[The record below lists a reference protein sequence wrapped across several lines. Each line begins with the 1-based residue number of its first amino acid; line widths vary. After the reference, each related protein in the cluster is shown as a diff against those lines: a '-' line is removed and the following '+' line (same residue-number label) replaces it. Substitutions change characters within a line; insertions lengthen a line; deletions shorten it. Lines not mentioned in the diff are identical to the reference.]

1 MTKVGFVFAFQ
12 DRGWMGGIN
21 YFRNLLWAIHLL
33 PRRSIEP
40 VVFTGCRTPQALL
53 DGLPPFSVVRTPLL
67 DRKHPMWIA
76 RKAWQTA
83 SGRDLLFERYLA
95 ARGIA
100 VLSHHGPL
108 GAGAKLPTVGWIPDF
123 QHLHLPQLFPQ
134 EEIGL
139 RERLFGALCAGS
151 ARVLVSSRHA
161 LRDLQRAYPQHAERA
176 RVLQFV
182 ANMSPMTAVPPVAE
196 LERRYHFRGPYFHLP
211 NQLWQHKN
219 HGVVVQALRLLKE
232 SGRHATVVCT
242 GETLDHRNPG
252 YRDTMLAA
260 IRAAGIEDRMHLLG
274 VVPYAD
280 LSGLMRGAVAMIN
293 PSRFEGWSTTV
304 EEAKSTGKRILLS
317 DIEVHRE
324 QAPARGIY
332 FAPDDAP
339 ALARA
344 MAEVLDA
351 PVEPAAQAEFA
362 RSARDDLERRRTA
375 FARTYQDIL
384 LELVQ
389 RATVAQP
396 VAAR

>member
-1 MTKVGFVFAFQ
+1 MIKVGFVFGFQ

-21 YFRNLLWAIHLL
+21 YFRNLLWAINLL

-40 VVFTGCRTPQALL
+40 VIFTGRRTPQALL
-53 DGLPPFSVVRTPLL
+53 DGLPPISVVRTALL
-67 DRKHPMWIA
+67 DRKHPLWMA
-76 RKAWQTA
+76 RKAWQAA
-83 SGRDLLFERYLA
+83 SGRDLAFERYLL
-95 ARGIA
+95 ARGIS

-108 GAGAKLPTVGWIPDF
+108 GAGARLPTVGWIPDF

-134 EEIGL
+134 QEIVM

-182 ANMSPMTAVPPVAE
+182 ANMSPLTAVPPVAE
-196 LERRYHFRGPYFHLP
+196 LERRYRFRGPYFHLP

-219 HGVVVQALRLLKE
+219 HGVVVQALRVLKD

-242 GETLDHRNPG
+242 GETVDHRNPG
-252 YRDTMLAA
+252 YRDAMLAA
-260 IRAAGIEDRMHLLG
+260 IREAGVEDRMLLLG

-324 QAPARGIY
+324 QAPARGVY
-332 FAPDDAP
+332 FAPDDAR
-339 ALARA
+339 ALAGA
-344 MAEVLDA
+344 MADVLDERI
-351 PVEPAAQAEFA
+351 EPAAQAAFA
-362 RSARDDLERRRTA
+362 RAARDDLERRRHA
-375 FARTYQDIL
+375 FARTYQEIV

-389 RATVAQP
+389 PAASAQA